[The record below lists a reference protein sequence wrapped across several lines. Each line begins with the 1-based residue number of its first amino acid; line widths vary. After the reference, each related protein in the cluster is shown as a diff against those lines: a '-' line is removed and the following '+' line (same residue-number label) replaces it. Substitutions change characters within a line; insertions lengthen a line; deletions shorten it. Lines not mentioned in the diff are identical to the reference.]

1 MKLLSTKILSEE
13 QVSRLTQAGFEVSHY
28 DSLTIALLD
37 FEIPEV
43 ATHCIF
49 SSQNAAKA
57 FVENNPGIKQYKVY
71 CVGEKAAL
79 LLEENGQKVLE
90 IGQNAADL
98 AQKIIKNHKNEQF
111 YYFSGNLR
119 RPELP
124 QMLAQNQVVFHEVP
138 AYETQ
143 LKYPAFKIAFE
154 TVLYYS
160 PTGVQSY
167 HKNNQNTNY
176 TAICIGETTR
186 SEAIKFTTHT
196 ATALHTTVDGV
207 LDAAIQHLEKA

>member
-1 MKLLSTKILSEE
+1 MRLLSTKILTDE
-13 QVSRLTQAGFEVSHY
+13 QQARLQAAGYDVSHY
-28 DSLTIALLD
+28 DSLSIELLT
-37 FEIPEV
+37 FEIPEQ
-43 ATHCIF
+43 AEHCIF

-57 FVENNPGIKQYKVY
+57 FINNDSAIKQRSVY

-79 LLEENGQKVLE
+79 LLEENGQKVIE

-98 AQKIIKNHKNEQF
+98 AQKIIKNHKNIPF

-119 RPELP
+119 RPEMP
-124 QMLAQNQVVFHEVP
+124 QLLAQNQVVFHEVP
-138 AYETQ
+138 AYETR
-143 LKYPAFKIAFE
+143 LNYPEFEQQFE
-154 TVLYYS
+154 TVLFFS

-167 HKNNQNTNY
+167 HKNNNNTNY

-186 SEAIKFTTHT
+186 AEALAFTPHT

-207 LDAAIQHLEKA
+207 LDAALQHLEKA